1 MDSLILASKSPR
13 RRDILN
19 KLNIPYIVYE
29 VEIDESIG
37 LGASARSVVSLR
49 YARSLVI
56 EISKRKVA
64 DASHHFSNGIVVG
77 IDTVVCF
84 KKRVLRKPENSGQA
98 YEYMKLLN
106 GRRHEVLSGITVKD
120 IQEGLSYSSSSLTEV
135 FFSRMTEDEIN
146 RYIELNEWVDK
157 AGGYAIQGSAS
168 LYIKKIVGSY
178 YNVMGLPVEELYK
191 LLKRFYYFEYSG
203 KYRPVRRL

>member
-29 VEIDESIG
+29 VEIDESIE
-37 LGASARSVVSLR
+37 LDISPRSI
-49 YARSLVI
+49 VI
-56 EISKRKVA
+56 KISERKVA
-64 DASHHFSNGIVVG
+64 DASHHFSNGLVVG

-84 KKRVLRKPENSGQA
+84 NKKVLGKPENSEQA
-98 YEYMKLLN
+98 YKYMKLLN
-106 GRRHEVLSGITVKD
+106 GNRHEVLSGITVRD
-120 IQEGLSYSSSSLTEV
+120 IQKGLSYSSFSLTEV
-135 FFSRMTEDEIN
+135 FFAKMTEDEIN
-146 RYIELNEWVDK
+146 RYLGLNEWVDK
-157 AGGYAIQGSAS
+157 AGGYAIQGNAA
-168 LYIKKIVGSY
+168 LYINKIVGSY

-191 LLKRFYYFEYSG
+191 LLKRFYYFENSG